1 MAAAADPLGLPSWL
15 RVEHPAAVRDRLR
28 AETAAEQAQDAAWHV
43 TWPADVAPRDV
54 QQWLRQQPAAP
65 AEAARI
71 AAWLDD
77 VGSLPTDEA
86 KALCAAA
93 ARAYRA
99 HRAVEQDRR
108 TPALAVPT
116 TREAHDLVASL
127 NHTIGHRRKNGR
139 TLEARRVKPEPH
151 EPLRFE
157 ILRREKPSG
166 TEQRLATLTVSPTD
180 GADRLQGKVITTLKK
195 FLDPTGTRYLAALLL
210 LFHAQGARSGTVKFT
225 FDGLLSAMGYSDRA
239 RNDPAVRAKAK
250 AMLRLLTQLE
260 LAVYHPSGEVR
271 ARQPLLAV
279 ATKFDRRNADGLY
292 ELDGLELRFSP
303 WFYGGVRDYETQQL
317 GRHWFPTSAE
327 LPTINEGIYRYAIGL
342 GLVLAARW
350 HWARLDGKDH
360 LAIRG
365 SGLLAMAGITVS
377 SHDTGKSWSALRSSL
392 EELQRRN
399 ALGAVTWDGAPF
411 ARASICRL
419 YPPPWIRDRVWHGV
433 PPIEPRPA
441 PPVATGADLKAWR
454 AQKGLSQAAT
464 AKALEV
470 GIATLKRAERAPD
483 APLGHALR
491 EALRR
496 KM

>member
-1 MAAAADPLGLPSWL
+1 MYSIEYADEVEGDLAALRPFERERMVDTIDEQLVHQPTAISRHRKPLWGVAPVRQGRVPVWEL
-15 RVEHPAAVRDRLR
+15 RVGDHR
-28 AETAAEQAQDAAWHV
+28 AFY
-43 TWPADVAPRDV
+43 
-54 QQWLRQQPAAP
+54 
-65 AEAARI
+65 
-71 AAWLDD
+71 D

-99 HRAVEQDRR
+99 HRAVEQDRHKQ
-108 TPALAVPT
+108 ALAVPT
-116 TREAHDLVASL
+116 TREAHDLVAGL

-139 TLEARRVKPEPH
+139 KLEVRRVPPAPRQ
-151 EPLRFE
+151 PLRFE
-157 ILRREKPSG
+157 ILRREKPGG

-180 GADRLQGKVITTLKK
+180 GADRLQGEVIATLKK
-195 FLDPTGTRYLAALLL
+195 FLDPTGTRYLSALLL
-210 LFHAQGARSGTVKFT
+210 LFHVQGARSGTVKFT
-225 FDGLLSAMGYSDRA
+225 FDGLLTAMGYSDRS
-239 RNDPAVRAKAK
+239 RNDPAVRAKAR
-250 AMLRLLTQLE
+250 AMMRLLTQLE

-271 ARQPLLAV
+271 ARQKLLAV
-279 ATKFDRRNADGLY
+279 ATEFDRRNADGLY

-303 WFYGGVRDYETQQL
+303 WFYGGVRDYETKQL

-327 LPTINEGIYRYAIGL
+327 LPKINEGIYRYAIGL

-377 SHDTGKSWSALRSSL
+377 SHDTGKSWAALRSSL
-392 EELQRRN
+392 EELQHRN
-399 ALGAVTWDGAPF
+399 ALGAVVWDGKPF
-411 ARASICRL
+411 TRTSVCRL
-419 YPPPWIRDRVWHGV
+419 YPPQWIRDRVWHGV
-433 PPIEPRPA
+433 PPLEQAPA

-454 AQKGLSQAAT
+454 AQKGLSQAAA

-470 GIATLKRAERAPD
+470 GIATIKRAELAPKT
-483 APLGHALR
+483 PLGLALR

-496 KM
+496 KR